1 MDARSSAARGVL
13 TGRTL
18 VWAVAAAVCAA
29 ALTVGALTM
38 IPAPEG
44 TISFAPEPEPEVL
57 LSPEEAA
64 AVLLEEAGLTGE
76 FSFVLYD
83 SVEDEYLLSHNPDEA
98 KQTMSV
104 VKILIAVGALERG
117 ADPGRVA
124 EMISR
129 SDDAIANDL
138 WGMVDRTAVVEEQ
151 AAAMGLQFTTPSTD
165 PGRWGDTLMS
175 ASDAV
180 RMYEYVLTELPEEA
194 RAVIMDAMAQTT
206 EFGSDGYD
214 QTFGIPE
221 AAAGIDWA
229 AKQGWGCC
237 KPDRY
242 LLSTGT
248 IGSDDRY
255 IAAIFGTFD
264 ETVVD
269 EAASGAEMTAVAA
282 GMIAFLPEGV

>member
-1 MDARSSAARGVL
+1 MDAPSSAARGVL
-13 TGRTL
+13 TGRTWA
-18 VWAVAAAVCAA
+18 WAVAAVVCAA

-44 TISFAPEPEPEVL
+44 TISFAPEPEPEQID
-57 LSPEEAA
+57 PEQYAA
-64 AVLLEEAGLTGE
+64 ELLEGLTGE

-83 SVEDEYLLSHNPDEA
+83 TASGEYLLSHNPDEA

-151 AAAMGLQFTTPSTD
+151 AAAMGLRFTTPSTD

-194 RAVIMDAMAQTT
+194 RAVILDAMAQTT

-221 AAAGIDWA
+221 AAAGLDWA

-282 GMIAFLPEGV
+282 GLIAFLPEGV